1 METHG
6 LGDLVAHREHRVERR
21 HRLLED
27 HRDLVAPDLRHL
39 VLGELREVAAL
50 EHDRRGRL
58 DPARQVDQ
66 PHDRERGHRLAAA
79 GLADDAERAARLDRE
94 VDAVDG
100 ADHAAVRVEG
110 RAEVLD
116 RQQLAHALPF
126 LATACCLFRG
136 ARLGPFERL
145 GAGGGLGTAM
155 CCSSTARIRSGIARL
170 EGRQQVT
177 VLVHHSAE
185 VLPAPVAVE
194 VRPDPGPDRPPDLH
208 RVRLAGGA
216 DDELVE
222 AEVGL
227 DDARQVVRAGR
238 LLHQPDLLAELGE
251 VLVGHPLERPQE
263 AVPLEGEANRDQHL
277 LHLVV
282 GDAEDDRAPVGERH
296 HEALVLELSQRLP
309 DGAAARPELGREGR
323 LDQALAG
330 LVAAHDDRAAQ
341 DLDDLLPSRAS
352 LARLSLEDDCRCA
365 LDAIGHGRAPS

>member
-1 METHG
+1 M
-6 LGDLVAHREHRVERR
+6 RR
-21 HRLLED
+21 FSTDSR
-27 HRDLVAPDLRHL
+27 
-39 VLGELREVAAL
+39 
-50 EHDRRGRL
+50 
-58 DPARQVDQ
+58 
-66 PHDRERGHRLAAA
+66 
-79 GLADDAERAARLDRE
+79 
-94 VDAVDG
+94 
-100 ADHAAVRVEG
+100 
-110 RAEVLD
+110 
-116 RQQLAHALPF
+116 LAHALPF
-126 LATACCLFRG
+126 LAAACSPLPGR
-136 ARLGPFERL
+136 AL
-145 GAGGGLGTAM
+145 GAVRAVGGGGRAGHGDVLLEHGSHPLGV
-155 CCSSTARIRSGIARL
+155 ARL
-170 EGRQQVT
+170 EGCEQVT
-177 VLVHHSAE
+177 VLVHHPTE

-216 DDELVE
+216 DDDLVE

-282 GDAEDDRAPVGERH
+282 GDAEDDRAPIGERH

-341 DLDDLLPSRAS
+341 DLDDLLPSRAP

-365 LDAIGHGRAPS
+365 LDAIGHGRAHHRGLSTITKWLTISGAAPSLAILRCGSRASIRLRCVPRCASLSSGPAGRGCPPRGCSWRSTPTRVSSASAKPRDRRCRPSGRSSRPS